1 MFTFEKVYERDQKV
15 CYLLQVVEAID
26 PAVSSAGHKVSFSR
40 VAKRFSL
47 LSHSVDWGVPLQQ
60 VAQVLKDRLALKN
73 PHKVWLAVEMLRKV
87 RQAERSS
94 RPAELKIQ

>member
-1 MFTFEKVYERDQKV
+1 MVTTEGARKICF
-15 CYLLQVVEAID
+15 LLQVVEAID

-47 LSHSVDWGVPLQQ
+47 LSHDIDWGVPLQQ

-87 RQAERSS
+87 RQAGEKQL
-94 RPAELKIQ
+94 PG